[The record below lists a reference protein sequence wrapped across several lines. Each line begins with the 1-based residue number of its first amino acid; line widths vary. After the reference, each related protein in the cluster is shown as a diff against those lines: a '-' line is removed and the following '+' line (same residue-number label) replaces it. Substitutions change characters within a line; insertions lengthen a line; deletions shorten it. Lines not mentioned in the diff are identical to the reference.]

1 MVCTVSHE
9 IFMQFRRKLG
19 GVGWGGAGGKA
30 APEIKPQ
37 YRKVN
42 QLAALDSSAGQT
54 FHPRNFVQEL
64 FTFSCRA
71 C

>member
-9 IFMQFRRKLG
+9 IFMQFRRKL
-19 GVGWGGAGGKA
+19 VGGACRRGKA

-42 QLAALDSSAGQT
+42 QLAAFRFKHRSNLSS
-54 FHPRNFVQEL
+54 
-64 FTFSCRA
+64 
-71 C
+71 